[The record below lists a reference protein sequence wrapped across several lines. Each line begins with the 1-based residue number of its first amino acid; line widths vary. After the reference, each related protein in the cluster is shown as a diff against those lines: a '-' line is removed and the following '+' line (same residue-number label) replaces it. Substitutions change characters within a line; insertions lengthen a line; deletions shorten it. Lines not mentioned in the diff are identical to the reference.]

1 MAKYLTI
8 WRANWSSPWPLDPA
22 AATQLL
28 EMMYAGIDE
37 QLKSGQLLEF
47 GYFPNGTSGY
57 AISSG
62 EVKAKDVFM
71 SAFANYPWIQFEVHE
86 IIDYETGKATA
97 RQVLKAQAEQMAA
110 MKR

>member
-8 WRANWSSPWPLDPA
+8 WRANPSSPWPMDPA
-22 AATQLL
+22 AATQVL
-28 EMMYAGIDE
+28 EMMFARIDE
-37 QLKSGQLLEF
+37 GLKSGRILEF
-47 GYFPNGTSGY
+47 GYFPNTPSGY

-62 EVKAKDVFM
+62 EAKDLFM
-71 SAFANYPWIQFEVHE
+71 TAFAQYPWIETEVHE
-86 IIDYETGKATA
+86 IIDYETGKAIT

>member
-1 MAKYLTI
+1 MAKFMML
-8 WRANWSSPWPLDPA
+8 WRANPSAPWPLDPA
-22 AATQLL
+22 AATQLF
-28 EMMYAGIDE
+28 EMIFAAVDE
-37 QLKSGQLLEF
+37 GLKSGLTLEF
-47 GYFPNGTSGY
+47 GYFPNALSGY

-62 EVKAKDVFM
+62 EAKAKDMFM
-71 SAFANYPWIQFEVHE
+71 GAFTSYPWFQVEVHE